1 MGFKDLFIERDETA
15 KEEGG
20 YVPENAMDD
29 DCFYNENL
37 SVEAPDNDTVA
48 FVSDVYERNS
58 LSDISK
64 SIFKVEELSNTLPG
78 EMPNDVKR
86 QTVLG
91 IMTTVG
97 LSAEQVINDGMTRIQ
112 ALEESKSSITHNLN
126 TEIQEDEDTME
137 SLKVQISELQKDISM
152 KQSQIISIRDTAD
165 KEVDRI
171 KGLIG
176 FLGTISIFEQEDRK

>member
-1 MGFKDLFIERDETA
+1 
-15 KEEGG
+15 
-20 YVPENAMDD
+20 
-29 DCFYNENL
+29 
-37 SVEAPDNDTVA
+37 
-48 FVSDVYERNS
+48 
-58 LSDISK
+58 
-64 SIFKVEELSNTLPG
+64 
-78 EMPNDVKR
+78 
-86 QTVLG
+86 
-91 IMTTVG
+91 
-97 LSAEQVINDGMTRIQ
+97 MTRIQ

-126 TEIQEDEDTME
+126 TEIQEDEDTVE